1 MLLLVG
7 LGNPGPSYK
16 GHRHN
21 IGFMAVEAIAA
32 RHGFGPWRA
41 RFQGEVCEGRLGD
54 DKVVALKPQTYMNL
68 SGQAVGEA
76 MRFYKLT
83 PAQVYVL
90 HDELD
95 LPAGKLRVKIGGG
108 HGGHN
113 GLRDIDSHIGKDYW
127 RIRLGI
133 GHPGDKEKVT
143 GYVLSDFAKS
153 ERVWLDPLLDA
164 VAANMPLLP
173 GDKGDSHFLTAVT
186 KATAPPAPAKPPRA
200 AAPVGT
206 ATIEKTGL

>member
-16 GHRHN
+16 GNRHN
-21 IGFMAVEAIAA
+21 IGFMAVDAVAA
-32 RHGFGPWRA
+32 LHGFGPWRA
-41 RFQGEVCEGRLGD
+41 RFQAEACEGRFGD

-83 PAQVYVL
+83 PAQVFVV

-133 GHPGDKEKVT
+133 GHPGDKNRVT
-143 GYVLSDFAKS
+143 DYVLSDFAKS
-153 ERVWLDPLLDA
+153 ERVWLEPLLDA
-164 VAANMPLLP
+164 VAAATPLLLR
-173 GDKGDSHFLTAVT
+173 DKGDSHFLTAVT
-186 KATAPPAPAKPPRA
+186 KAITPPPPPRA
-200 AAPVGT
+200 PRPPAGT
-206 ATIEKTGL
+206 LPSDNTGN